1 MIFPR
6 AEIHQPLPVQFECGH
21 VIANRLHRF
30 RRCRLYC
37 SPQLFQN
44 TLNVLGERFDVF
56 VYCFEFLSGHH
67 FSFTGGHFDL
77 SIYSLN
83 VGLAVVTYGLRGIP
97 HTIKVERKGNELI
110 VHIACTESPSWDR
123 TGVILASEGWQDI
136 GYGLKMQLTIAS
148 TNIILQNERIKLI
161 QKPGILDRLRGKKIP
176 MLEDK
181 S

>member
-1 MIFPR
+1 MCALTSLDLDVVHIS
-6 AEIHQPLPVQFECGH
+6 LECRSSYG
-21 VIANRLHRF
+21 
-30 RRCRLYC
+30 
-37 SPQLFQN
+37 
-44 TLNVLGERFDVF
+44 DV
-56 VYCFEFLSGHH
+56 
-67 FSFTGGHFDL
+67 D
-77 SIYSLN
+77 
-83 VGLAVVTYGLRGIP
+83 LRGIP

-110 VHIACTESPSWDR
+110 VHIALTERPSWDR

-161 QKPGILDRLRGKKIP
+161 QKPGILNRLRGKKIP

>member
-1 MIFPR
+1 MLC
-6 AEIHQPLPVQFECGH
+6 AL
-21 VIANRLHRF
+21 ASLD
-30 RRCRLYC
+30 
-37 SPQLFQN
+37 
-44 TLNVLGERFDVF
+44 LNVVHISLECRSSHGDFD
-56 VYCFEFLSGHH
+56 
-67 FSFTGGHFDL
+67 
-77 SIYSLN
+77 
-83 VGLAVVTYGLRGIP
+83 LRGIP

-110 VHIACTESPSWDR
+110 VHIALTERPSWDR

-161 QKPGILDRLRGKKIP
+161 QKPGILNRLRGKKIP

>member
-1 MIFPR
+1 MHIF
-6 AEIHQPLPVQFECGH
+6 LECWSS
-21 VIANRLHRF
+21 N
-30 RRCRLYC
+30 
-37 SPQLFQN
+37 S
-44 TLNVLGERFDVF
+44 D
-56 VYCFEFLSGHH
+56 
-67 FSFTGGHFDL
+67 
-77 SIYSLN
+77 
-83 VGLAVVTYGLRGIP
+83 YGLRGIP

-110 VHIACTESPSWDR
+110 VHIALTERRSWDR

-161 QKPGILDRLRGKKIP
+161 QKPGILNRLRGKKIP